1 MFTLAQMKNAY
12 STKIKQKAKK
22 AVVKGLGSP
31 LFPFSAVLVICN
43 CKSCFGVTKVLN
55 WRQNEIKM

>member
-1 MFTLAQMKNAY
+1 MHIQPKLNK
-12 STKIKQKAKK
+12 KAKK

-55 WRQNEIKM
+55 TTYTTNNILYMEAK

>member
-1 MFTLAQMKNAY
+1 MHIQPKLNK
-12 STKIKQKAKK
+12 KAKK

-43 CKSCFGVTKVLN
+43 CKSCFV
-55 WRQNEIKM
+55 